1 MDERGED
8 GGAHAERIIMADA
21 SRCKHRKQANPRR
34 KHAKDQILM
43 NEDPNGCLKEISEE
57 SSKKEPVFQDV
68 KLAIHGEGTR
78 ESDERGI
85 LQNEIKIEEG
95 NVDNSKKQTF
105 GEMQDFTHDSSMF
118 SDAQGSSSGLA
129 GQKRTLQ
136 AKGHFRTIAPKASPS
151 PAVMTASILPPST
164 TISGISC
171 GSNISSSIQAN
182 TFSPKPIIMP
192 ARNYALMPI
201 AGKEGTYSL
210 VALPQVAAAPSQ
222 ASLKV
227 DRTSVTCTGQSQV
240 STTCSRSSVVSLGT
254 TTPQVA
260 TTEKL
265 PIPRYQSVWAKPA
278 VKLRGSS
285 KLAVVKPSNLHCLSR
300 ATSVQVQP
308 TAMPGHSRIR
318 PSVAPPKTEL
328 LVESDK
334 VAFAAAETTVCTTL
348 PRDADMMLRHSPT
361 SKSDKLKRSEINRQ
375 VSLTVSTSMDRPT
388 LNATPAKDSCKP
400 NPDLL
405 SAACNLSS
413 WSVVQPDQQTP
424 LISKQ
429 NQCVG
434 ALPLMQFG
442 NSVQFIAPSPA
453 PKGKVPILP
462 YSQVKRT
469 IFINPKQSQAPVT
482 PSTQFVSRIRT
493 ASSGNGELTD
503 ASKNICVVS
512 DFHRVGAQK
521 PRGQLTFIPAE
532 RISPHTSKKVIINR
546 LKRPSSSTLKHRLAR
561 KRKATDNVA
570 ISKTKRLQTCD
581 LSKMQEDEKAKCD
594 FSQQCGPFKV
604 KEETVTSRNSEKTA
618 AVLKKFCNI
627 MPKPVAVMQAVAP
640 LTFTGGVVAVQNH
653 DSLKSGAAPSNA
665 PVSNIGNLVQAA
677 NASTNLQ
684 GHLDVQAYKCNVCH
698 RGFQFK
704 HHLHDHL
711 NIHSKKRPYCC
722 RICHKAYSHSG
733 SLSTHMKRC
742 HSEVRRKKLMCC
754 EFCSKQFGNIG
765 VYFFHLKEIHKVLIS
780 NEHSSNF
787 LTQDKNDQSGKPE
800 QMETMSCL
808 PPSNRKQA
816 EGEQSGGEEGGPS
829 ALQIKC
835 ARCQAVTPTFVD
847 MKLHL
852 LCAHEEALQLSM
864 EEGAEKEKSGC
875 ISGFPIYSSVETEQE
890 LFKHAA
896 NYWKQF
902 GEKKNLF
909 KCGVCEEAFNSAFKL
924 KKHMVLHYKQQLRLE
939 AANSSAL
946 PKVKK
951 LQFLTSVG
959 FNCVLCKR
967 KSGSKSELFSHW
979 QSFHRC
985 KDPAV
990 LWTVFHSLIEHCRID
1005 EEQNELSVEQ
1015 SAVSAEPFCRRIA
1028 GPSSLC
1034 DLHEGRRVVD
1044 QCKVHLSSCT
1054 GGTETSLDSC
1064 QLTCPFCSKAF
1075 FCTNCRS
1082 SSSEEVVFHQEDVVH
1097 QCPKCLLK
1105 SPLPAEGLGS
1115 QVFCTSS
1122 KDCG

>member
-182 TFSPKPIIMP
+182 TLSPKPIIMP

-210 VALPQVAAAPSQ
+210 VALLLPQ
-222 ASLKV
+222 AS
-227 DRTSVTCTGQSQV
+227 
-240 STTCSRSSVVSLGT
+240 
-254 TTPQVA
+254 
-260 TTEKL
+260 
-265 PIPRYQSVWAKPA
+265 
-278 VKLRGSS
+278 
-285 KLAVVKPSNLHCLSR
+285 
-300 ATSVQVQP
+300 
-308 TAMPGHSRIR
+308 
-318 PSVAPPKTEL
+318 KTEL

-334 VAFAAAETTVCTTL
+334 VAFAASETTVCTTL

-361 SKSDKLKRSEINRQ
+361 SKSDKLKRNEINRQ

-388 LNATPAKDSCKP
+388 LNAAPAKDSCKP

-482 PSTQFVSRIRT
+482 PSTQFASRIRT
-493 ASSGNGELTD
+493 AGSGNGELTD

-665 PVSNIGNLVQAA
+665 PVSNIGNLAQAA
-677 NASTNLQ
+677 NASTYCRNLQ

-754 EFCSKQFGNIG
+754 EFCLKQFGNIG

-816 EGEQSGGEEGGPS
+816 GGEQSGGEEGGPS

-1005 EEQNELSVEQ
+1005 EEQNELSAEQ
-1015 SAVSAEPFCRRIA
+1015 SAVSAEPFSRRIA

-1064 QLTCPFCSKAF
+1064 LLTCPFCSKAF
-1075 FCTNCRS
+1075 LCTNCRS

-1122 KDCG
+1122 KHCG